1 MKVKDLKE
9 ILGNVDDNL
18 EIYAFDKKVDSYG
31 IWNVATDNGII
42 TQFKLTSFKKRSNL
56 LQKLKFWK

>member
-18 EIYAFDKKVDSYG
+18 EIYAFDKKVDSFG
-31 IWNVATDNGII
+31 M
-42 TQFKLTSFKKRSNL
+42 
-56 LQKLKFWK
+56 